1 MDAEAQREWR
11 GILDDV
17 GELLDEHLAGAE
29 WGRLLVE
36 VVPGPHGE
44 PVVAGVDVEEIVG
57 DEARVDAV
65 FGSPAMREVL
75 PILAKASEAL
85 CGLEG
90 VDLEEVR
97 GGTFVRRREGGFVWL
112 PALVHTPS
120 GSFDAQRDAVVLALR
135 KKNEALGLA
144 YGEPFAGKIE
154 ADLAH
159 ETASVETPGRPPL
172 RARATLIGTFVP
184 AARTWGWGSSNP
196 HLPREVR
203 AASAAIVDGIAGY
216 GAMWELSTPV
226 FPTDEATAWAI
237 AALVCERA
245 GADAVC
251 CGREPE
257 GSVFLLLRDVG
268 RGD

>member
-1 MDAEAQREWR
+1 MDAEAEKEWR

-17 GELLDEHLAGAE
+17 GDLLEEHLAAAE

-36 VVPGPHGE
+36 VVPGPGGE
-44 PVVAGVDVEEIVG
+44 PVVANIDVEEIVG
-57 DEARVDAV
+57 SEARVDAV
-65 FGSPAMREVL
+65 FGSPTMREVL
-75 PILAKASEAL
+75 PVLAKASEAL

-90 VDLEEVR
+90 VDLGEVR

-120 GSFDAQRDAVVLALR
+120 GAFDAQRDAAVTALR
-135 KKNEALGLA
+135 RKNEGLGLA
-144 YGEPFAGKIE
+144 YGQPSTGKVE
-154 ADLAH
+154 ADLAR
-159 ETASVETPGRPPL
+159 EVVSLEVPGRAPL

-203 AASAAIVDGIAGY
+203 AASAAIVDGIPEH

-226 FPTDEATAWAI
+226 FPTDEQTAWAI

-245 GADAVC
+245 GGDGVC

-257 GSVFLLLRDVG
+257 GTVFLLLRNPESP
-268 RGD
+268 

>member
-1 MDAEAQREWR
+1 MDDEAQREWR

-17 GELLDEHLAGAE
+17 GELLEEHLAGAE

-36 VVPGPHGE
+36 VVPGPHGD
-44 PVVAGVDVEEIVG
+44 PVVANIDVEEIVG

-75 PILAKASEAL
+75 PVLAKASEAL

-97 GGTFVRRREGGFVWL
+97 GGTFVRLREGGFVWL

-120 GSFDAQRDAVVLALR
+120 SAFDAQRDAAVSALR
-135 KKNEALGLA
+135 TKNEGLGLA
-144 YGEPFAGKIE
+144 YGQPSAGKVE
-154 ADLAH
+154 ADLAR
-159 ETASVETPGRPPL
+159 EVASIEIPGRAPL
-172 RARATLIGTFVP
+172 RAKATLIGTFVP

-196 HLPREVR
+196 HLPGEVR
-203 AASAAIVDGIAGY
+203 AASAAIVDGIPDY
-216 GAMWELSTPV
+216 GVMWELSTPV

-237 AALVCERA
+237 AALVCDRA
-245 GADAVC
+245 GGSGVC

-257 GSVFLLLRDVG
+257 GSVFLLLRG
-268 RGD
+268 A

>member
-1 MDAEAQREWR
+1 VDDEAQREWR

-17 GELLDEHLAGAE
+17 GELLDEQLAGAE

-36 VVPGPHGE
+36 VVPGPQGE

-57 DEARVDAV
+57 DEKRVDAV
-65 FGSPAMREVL
+65 FGSPSMREVL

-85 CGLEG
+85 CALEG
-90 VDLEEVR
+90 VDLDEVR

-120 GSFDAQRDAVVLALR
+120 GTFDAQRDSAVSALR

-144 YGEPFAGKIE
+144 YGQPSSGKVD
-154 ADLAH
+154 ADLARQVATM
-159 ETASVETPGRPPL
+159 EVPGRSPL
-172 RARATLIGTFVP
+172 RAKATLIGTFVP

-203 AASAAIVDGIAGY
+203 AASAAIVDGIPDY

-226 FPTDEATAWAI
+226 FATDEETAWAI

-245 GADAVC
+245 GGAGVC

-257 GSVFLLLRDVG
+257 GSVFLLLRNPESP
-268 RGD
+268 